1 MHHRKPEYLQDRAHY
16 VLCGTAHALAERV
29 ERLQICLCGR
39 TKGTEI
45 STNFMKNRSRENL
58 SAAVKHVYHSSINY
72 SKEFIAYL

>member
-45 STNFMKNRSRENL
+45 STNFMKNRSR
-58 SAAVKHVYHSSINY
+58 SDTAVKLKCSC
-72 SKEFIAYL
+72 